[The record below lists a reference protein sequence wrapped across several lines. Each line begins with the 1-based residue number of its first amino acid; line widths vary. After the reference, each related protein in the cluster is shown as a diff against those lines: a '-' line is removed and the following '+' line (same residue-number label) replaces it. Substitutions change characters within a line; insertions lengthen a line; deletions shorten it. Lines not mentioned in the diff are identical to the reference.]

1 MPSGGFADN
10 YRVGADMEINIED
23 EEVCALIDELALLLG
38 VDAEEAVAIA
48 VRNRLE
54 RIKSGQDDPK
64 GESSK

>member
-1 MPSGGFADN
+1 
-10 YRVGADMEINIED
+10 MEINIED